1 MIIVDE
7 KCTFVISSYQ
17 TIDGISQAY
26 LVATGDFSKS
36 LETAK
41 NWARKREWNPET
53 RIYTYLDT
61 YEIYETDNKDFEI
74 SIYDSAGGSSQGGKL
89 SFWNCLIRKDGK
101 EFLLGIQADSL
112 CELLKVADFHKG
124 VCQESVSIYRN
135 KMVKVARTQDV
146 SYDKVVL
153 SGKKTSKWEKGK
165 VYRTKTLSSICLGE
179 VYAPLNLYTEWG
191 HKDYSIFTIDFDVN
205 KKRKGYLD
213 GNDINFD
220 RPSKVSLVDKY
231 NPRQVYDDIQYSDE
245 DLENVLQNL
254 RDIIYSSEINI
265 YSDIDYIDKLMY
277 SYDGEIKD
285 KDRLIQRLQHKIEM
299 LKNEIFKNNKRR
311 VDYKYIVRTIK
322 NGETVDY
329 EFRSGFE
336 RTLKITE
343 LILDFVKEA

>member
-41 NWARKREWNPET
+41 NWAREREWDSET
-53 RIYTYLDT
+53 RKYTYLDT

-112 CELLKVADFHKG
+112 CELLKVVDFHKG
-124 VCQESVSIYRN
+124 VCQEGVSIYRN
-135 KMVKVARTQDV
+135 KMVKVARTVDV

-165 VYRTKTLSSICLGE
+165 VYRTKTMSSICLGE
-179 VYAPLNLYTEWG
+179 LYDPLKFHTEWN
-191 HKDYSIFTIDFDVN
+191 KDCSIFTIDFDVN

-231 NPRQVYDDIQYSDE
+231 TPRQVYDGVQYSDE
-245 DLENVLQNL
+245 DLEIVLQNL
-254 RDIIYSSEINI
+254 RDIIYSSEICI
-265 YSDIDYIDKLMY
+265 YSDIEYVDKLMY
-277 SYDGEIKD
+277 SYDGKIKD
-285 KDRLIQRLQHKIEM
+285 KDKLTQRLQFKIQK
-299 LKNEIFKNNKRR
+299 LKDEISENRR
-311 VDYKYIVRTIK
+311 IRDDYSYIVRTIK
-322 NGETVDY
+322 NGEIVDY
-329 EFRSGFE
+329 EFRSSLE
-336 RTLKITE
+336 RTLKIAE

>member
-17 TIDGISQAY
+17 TIDGIPQAY

-41 NWARKREWNPET
+41 NWARKREWNPEA

-112 CELLKVADFHKG
+112 CELLKVADFRKG

-165 VYRTKTLSSICLGE
+165 VYRTKTMSSICLGE
-179 VYAPLNLYTEWG
+179 VYAPLKFSSEWNRNNSIYTIE
-191 HKDYSIFTIDFDVN
+191 FDTN
-205 KKRKGYLD
+205 RKRKGQLD
-213 GNDINFD
+213 GSDINFD

-231 NPRQVYDDIQYSDE
+231 TPRQVYDDIQYSDE
-245 DLENVLQNL
+245 DLEIALQNL
-254 RDIIYSSEINI
+254 RDIIYSSEICV
-265 YSDIDYIDKLMY
+265 YSDIDNIDKLMY
-277 SYDGEIKD
+277 SYDGKIKD
-285 KDRLIQRLQHKIEM
+285 KDRLVQRLQLKRNM
-299 LKNEIFKNNKRR
+299 LRDEISENNRR
-311 VDYKYIVRTIK
+311 RSDYAYIVRTIK
-322 NGETVDY
+322 NGETVNY
-329 EFRSGFE
+329 ELHSTFE
-336 RTLKITE
+336 RTLKIVE
-343 LILDFVKEA
+343 LILDFL

>member
-7 KCTFVISSYQ
+7 KCTFVISSYH

-41 NWARKREWNPET
+41 NWARKREWDSEN

-61 YEIYETDNKDFEI
+61 YEVYETDNKDFEI

-89 SFWNCLIRKDGK
+89 SFWNCLIRKDDK

-112 CELLKVADFHKG
+112 CELLKNADFHKG

-146 SYDKVVL
+146 NYDKIVL
-153 SGKKTSKWEKGK
+153 GGKKTSKWEKGK
-165 VYRTKTLSSICLGE
+165 VYRTKTMSSICLGE
-179 VYAPLNLYTEWG
+179 VYAPFKFSSKWNTNNSVY
-191 HKDYSIFTIDFDVN
+191 TIDFDTSR
-205 KKRKGYLD
+205 KRKGQLD

-220 RPSKVSLVDKY
+220 RPFKVSLVDKY
-231 NPRQVYDDIQYSDE
+231 TPRQVYDEIQYSDE
-245 DLENVLQNL
+245 DLETVLQNL
-254 RDIIYSSEINI
+254 RDIVYSSEINT
-265 YSDIDYIDKLMY
+265 YSDIDYVDKLMY
-277 SYDGEIKD
+277 SYDGKIKD
-285 KDRLIQRLQHKIEM
+285 KDRLIQRLQLKRDMVKDKISENHKI
-299 LKNEIFKNNKRR
+299 NEN
-311 VDYKYIVRTIK
+311 YTYIITTVK
-322 NGETVDY
+322 DGETVNY
-329 EFRSGFE
+329 ECHDGLE
-336 RTLKITE
+336 RTLKIVE

>member
-41 NWARKREWNPET
+41 NWASKREWDSEN
-53 RIYTYLDT
+53 RKYTYLDT

-74 SIYDSAGGSSQGGKL
+74 SIYDSADGSSQGGKL

-112 CELLKVADFHKG
+112 CELLKVANFHKG
-124 VCQESVSIYRN
+124 VCQEGVSIYRN
-135 KMVKVARTQDV
+135 KMVKVARTVDV

-165 VYRTKTLSSICLGE
+165 VYRTKTMSSICLGE
-179 VYAPLNLYTEWG
+179 IYDPLKFYTEWN
-191 HKDYSIFTIDFDVN
+191 KDYSIYIIEFDTD
-205 KKRKGYLD
+205 RKCKGQLD
-213 GNDINFD
+213 GNDLNFD
-220 RPSKVSLVDKY
+220 RPYEVSLVDKY
-231 NPRQVYDDIQYSDE
+231 TARQVYDGIQYSDE
-245 DLENVLQNL
+245 DLETALQNL
-254 RDIIYSSEINI
+254 RDIIYSDEINM
-265 YSDIDYIDKLMY
+265 YSGIDYFDKLMY
-277 SYDGEIKD
+277 SYDGQIKD
-285 KDRLIQRLQHKIEM
+285 KDKLIQRLQHKIDVV
-299 LKNEIFKNNKRR
+299 KNEISKNNRR
-311 VDYKYIVRTIK
+311 SNGHKYIVRTVK

-329 EFRSGFE
+329 ECYGSLE
-336 RTLKITE
+336 PTLRITE
-343 LILDFVKEA
+343 LILDFVKET

>member
-1 MIIVDE
+1 MIIVDK
-7 KCTFVISSYQ
+7 KCTFVISSYH

-89 SFWNCLIRKDGK
+89 SFWNCLIRKDDK

-112 CELLKVADFHKG
+112 CELLKVADFRKG
-124 VCQESVSIYRN
+124 LCQESVSIYRERA
-135 KMVKVARTQDV
+135 VKVARTQDV

-179 VYAPLNLYTEWG
+179 VYAPFKFTSKWDKN
-191 HKDYSIFTIDFDVN
+191 YSVYRIEFDTDR
-205 KKRKGYLD
+205 KRKGQLD

-220 RPSKVSLVDKY
+220 KVYRVLLVDKY
-231 NPRQVYDDIQYSDE
+231 TPRQVYDDVHYSDE
-245 DLENVLQNL
+245 DLETVLQNL
-254 RDIIYSSEINI
+254 RDIIYSSEINT
-265 YSDIDYIDKLMY
+265 YSDIEYADKLMY
-277 SYDGEIKD
+277 SYDGKIKD
-285 KDRLIQRLQHKIEM
+285 KDKLIQRLQLKIKI
-299 LKNEIFKNNKRR
+299 LKDKISENHELRN
-311 VDYKYIVRTIK
+311 DHAYIIRTVK

-329 EFRSGFE
+329 ECHSSFE

>member
-41 NWARKREWNPET
+41 RWASKREWDSET
-53 RIYTYLDT
+53 RKYTYLDT
-61 YEIYETDNKDFEI
+61 YEVYETDNKDFEI

-124 VCQESVSIYRN
+124 VCQEGISVYRN
-135 KMVKVARTQDV
+135 NTVKVARTVDV

-165 VYRTKTLSSICLGE
+165 VYRTKTMSSVCLGE
-179 VYAPLNLYTEWG
+179 IYDPLKISAEYNKNCSIYTIE
-191 HKDYSIFTIDFDVN
+191 FDTN
-205 KKRKGYLD
+205 RKCKSELG
-213 GNDINFD
+213 GNNINFD
-220 RPSKVSLVDKY
+220 RPSKVSTVDKY
-231 NPRQVYDDIQYSDE
+231 TPRQVYDGIQYSDE
-245 DLENVLQNL
+245 DLETVLQNL
-254 RDIIYSSEINI
+254 RDIIYSDEINT
-265 YSDIDYIDKLMY
+265 YSEVDYADKLMY
-277 SYDGEIKD
+277 SYDGQIKD
-285 KDRLIQRLQHKIEM
+285 KDKLIQRLEHKIEM
-299 LKNEIFKNNKRR
+299 LKDKISENHKLRD
-311 VDYKYIVRTIK
+311 DYAYIVRTVK

-329 EFRSGFE
+329 EFRSSFE
-336 RTLKITE
+336 KVLRITE